1 MEKLTIDSVGK
12 QFRDKKVLQ
21 DISLECK
28 KGEIVGIVGHNGCG
42 KTVLFKCVCGLLR
55 PTSGTIQLDDK
66 VLGKDVDMLP
76 SCGVIIEEP
85 AFIGRYSAMK
95 NLRLLYMI
103 NQKKNENKLR
113 EVLTTVGLDPDSR
126 KRVSKYSLGMR
137 QRLAIAQAIM
147 EDPEVL
153 VLDEPMNGLDHNGV
167 AQMRELFLK
176 LKEEG
181 KIILMASHN
190 KEDIEVLCD
199 VVVSME
205 NGRIIDCNRKSESC
219 KE

>member
-1 MEKLTIDSVGK
+1 MEKITIDSVGK

-85 AFIGRYSAMK
+85 AFIGRYSAIK
-95 NLRLLYMI
+95 NLRLLYMV
-103 NQKKNENKLR
+103 NQKKNENKLW

>member
-1 MEKLTIDSVGK
+1 MEKITIDSVGK

-85 AFIGRYSAMK
+85 AFIGRYSAIK
-95 NLRLLYMI
+95 NLRLLYMV

-113 EVLTTVGLDPDSR
+113 EVLTTVGLDPDSG

>member
-12 QFRDKKVLQ
+12 QFHDKKVLQ

-113 EVLTTVGLDPDSR
+113 EVLQEVGLDPDSR

-167 AQMRELFLK
+167 AQMRKLFLK

-205 NGRIIDCNRKSESC
+205 NGKVISREEMN
-219 KE
+219 

>member
-1 MEKLTIDSVGK
+1 MEKLTIDSVEK
-12 QFRDKKVLQ
+12 QFHDKKVLQ

-55 PTSGTIQLDDK
+55 PTSGTIKLDDK

-113 EVLTTVGLDPDSR
+113 EVLQEVGLDPDSR

-167 AQMRELFLK
+167 AQMRKLFLK

-205 NGRIIDCNRKSESC
+205 NGKVISREEMN
-219 KE
+219 

>member
-1 MEKLTIDSVGK
+1 MEKITIDSVGK

-85 AFIGRYSAMK
+85 AFIGRYSAIK
-95 NLRLLYMI
+95 NLRLLYMV

>member
-1 MEKLTIDSVGK
+1 MEKITIDSVGK

-85 AFIGRYSAMK
+85 AFIGRYSAIK
-95 NLRLLYMI
+95 NLRLLYMV

-199 VVVSME
+199 VL
-205 NGRIIDCNRKSESC
+205 
-219 KE
+219 

>member
-1 MEKLTIDSVGK
+1 MEKITIDSVEK
-12 QFRDKKVLQ
+12 QFHDKKVLQ

-55 PTSGTIQLDDK
+55 PTSGTIKLDDK

-113 EVLTTVGLDPDSR
+113 EVLQEVGLDPDSK

-167 AQMRELFLK
+167 AQMRKLFLK

-205 NGRIIDCNRKSESC
+205 NGKVISREEMN
-219 KE
+219 